1 MLSTSFDPHI
11 ISYKPPRRFLVPKF
25 TMYNGTSDP
34 FDHLLHYRQLMTLDI
49 GNDVLLCKAFPASLH
64 GLTLSWM
71 FLRHLSTTT
80 YVLHNI
86 KIQEN
91 KSLRDFMKQFG
102 QMVLQSCP
110 SSDDQNQSRL
120 IRPRETG
127 NDDALTIKSMDIPRS
142 SARPTLLVKDLSPY
156 NTIMEW
162 VWLHK
167 MKVIPSTYHQM
178 VSYLIESG
186 QVDLLGSQ
194 LVAQQCYQVTVKVGQ
209 IDLTG
214 DEPESSSAKCK

>member
-1 MLSTSFDPHI
+1 
-11 ISYKPPRRFLVPKF
+11 
-25 TMYNGTSDP
+25 
-34 FDHLLHYRQLMTLDI
+34 
-49 GNDVLLCKAFPASLH
+49 
-64 GLTLSWM
+64 
-71 FLRHLSTTT
+71 
-80 YVLHNI
+80 
-86 KIQEN
+86 
-91 KSLRDFMKQFG
+91 
-102 QMVLQSCP
+102 
-110 SSDDQNQSRL
+110 
-120 IRPRETG
+120 
-127 NDDALTIKSMDIPRS
+127 
-142 SARPTLLVKDLSPY
+142 
-156 NTIMEW
+156 MEW